1 MAKTDAHHRDSDA
14 LLTPAEVAALFR
26 VSPKTVTRWAE
37 SGKLPAMRTL
47 GGHRRFRASHVEA
60 VLAVAEPD
68 PLSENG
74 RVTGNGTNGT
84 NGSNGN
90 GNHAANGHSNGHANG
105 NGAPPP
111 T

>member
-68 PLSENG
+68 LAIGSSNG
-74 RVTGNGTNGT
+74 TSNGTNGT
-84 NGSNGN
+84 
-90 GNHAANGHSNGHANG
+90 AGHAPSNG

-111 T
+111 A